1 MFTICYFTP
10 NEIFI
15 RSSRSS
21 DSARYGT
28 NKSSGA
34 SSGSHHKT
42 SGPFASVLSPN
53 QKSVSNSWHSSSI
66 QHYENLKI
74 VSPSLTTPAPI
85 HLTTGSNNLTNT
97 NQNNNLNIGRRN
109 SCTISNNNNHS
120 SNSILNYT
128 TFEQN
133 HYKFS
138 LKENSENS
146 NDIVRCI
153 PPSYSTN
160 CIDDHSQS
168 STSYYYP
175 ISCIKLSNRGTK
187 SDIGVPIR
195 KQSTTT
201 VATAS
206 TKTNRCKLQYVQS
219 DLALTEEY
227 NSNDKMSPIIEP
239 IHSYRTTLD
248 RKMGRN
254 GGGVANVSD
263 HKNFET
269 DFSNTNCGD
278 IVLYKNITN
287 PRNSGPLVY
296 IPTNQMMRHHHHQQQ
311 IYHRQPQKNLQQQPQ
326 QLQIQDHQVSEIILP
341 ACYSFVLV
349 FDPCSM
355 LLNVLVLSC
364 CV

>member
-1 MFTICYFTP
+1 MNLRLKSLYKIDTILTKYCFP
-10 NEIFI
+10 
-15 RSSRSS
+15 RSS

-42 SGPFASVLSPN
+42 SGPFTSILSQN
-53 QKSVSNSWHSSSI
+53 QKSVSSSWQSPSI

-74 VSPSLTTPAPI
+74 IPPSLTTPAPI
-85 HLTTGSNNLTNT
+85 HLTTTTSNFTNT
-97 NQNNNLNIGRRN
+97 NNNNNLNIGRRN

-138 LKENSENS
+138 LKENPADS

-187 SDIGVPIR
+187 SDVGVPIR
-195 KQSTTT
+195 RQSTTT
-201 VATAS
+201 VATTS
-206 TKTNRCKLQYVQS
+206 TKTNRCKLQSVQS

-227 NSNDKMSPIIEP
+227 NSNNKMSPIIEP

-248 RKMGRN
+248 RKMGGSG
-254 GGGVANVSD
+254 GGGVANMSD
-263 HKNFET
+263 CRNFET
-269 DFSNTNCGD
+269 DFNNTNRND
-278 IVLYKNITN
+278 IVLYKNISK
-287 PRNSGPLVY
+287 PRNSGPLIY
-296 IPTNQMMRHHHHQQQ
+296 IPSYQMMRHRQHQQQ
-311 IYHRQPQKNLQQQPQ
+311 HHHRQQQQYLQQQPQ
-326 QLQIQDHQVSEIILP
+326 QQQNQDHQVSEIVLP
-341 ACYSFVLV
+341 ACYTFVLV
-349 FDPCSM
+349 FD
-355 LLNVLVLSC
+355 
-364 CV
+364 